1 MTHIDQIP
9 EAAIEPL
16 WRQHSRDL
24 VGLATMLVG
33 PADAHDV
40 AVEAFLRAA
49 PAADQPGV
57 SNARAFL
64 MRSVVNRAYDLRR
77 SNERRWRR
85 DLAAVGPASTNGPD
99 SFFDVRRAVST
110 LSLAQR
116 SVVYFIYWEDHT
128 EAETADL
135 LGVSAGSVRRH
146 LVRARTHLRKAL
158 Q

>member
-9 EAAIEPL
+9 DGTIARL
-16 WRQHSRDL
+16 WREHARDL
-24 VGLATMLVG
+24 VGLATILVG
-33 PADAHDV
+33 PADAHDI

-49 PAADQPGV
+49 SAADRPEV
-57 SNARAFL
+57 SDTRAFL
-64 MRSVVNRAYDLRR
+64 MRSVVNRAHDLRR

-110 LSLAQR
+110 LSLGQR
-116 SVVYFIYWEDHT
+116 SVIYFVYWEDRT
-128 EAETADL
+128 EADTANL
-135 LGVSAGSVRRH
+135 LGVSIGSVRRH
-146 LVRARTHLRKAL
+146 LVRARSHLRKAL

>member
-1 MTHIDQIP
+1 
-9 EAAIEPL
+9 
-16 WRQHSRDL
+16 
-24 VGLATMLVG
+24 MLVG

-49 PAADQPGV
+49 SAADRPGV
-57 SNARAFL
+57 SSARAFL
-64 MRSVVNRAYDLRR
+64 MRSVVNRARDLRR

-85 DLAAVGPASTNGPD
+85 DLAAVGPAATNGPD
-99 SFFDVRRAVST
+99 SFFEVRRAVST

-116 SVVYFIYWEDHT
+116 SVVYFVYWEDRT

-135 LGVSAGSVRRH
+135 LGVSVGSVRRH

-158 Q
+158 

>member
-1 MTHIDQIP
+1 MTHIDQIS
-9 EAAIEPL
+9 EAAIERL
-16 WRQHSRDL
+16 RRGHSRDF
-24 VGLATMLVG
+24 VGLAPVLVG
-33 PADAHDV
+33 PTDAHDV

-64 MRSVVNRAYDLRR
+64 MRSVVNRAHDLRR
-77 SNERRWRR
+77 SNARRWRR
-85 DLAAVGPASTNGPD
+85 DLAAVGPASASGPD
-99 SFFDVRRAVST
+99 SFVDVRRAVST

-116 SVVYFIYWEDHT
+116 SVVYFVYWEDRT

-135 LGVSAGSVRRH
+135 LGVSAGTVRRH

-158 Q
+158 

>member
-9 EAAIEPL
+9 EAAIERL
-16 WRQHSRDL
+16 WREHSRDL
-24 VGLATMLVG
+24 VRLATILVG
-33 PADAHDV
+33 PTDAHDI
-40 AVEAFLRAA
+40 AVDAFLGAA
-49 PAADQPGV
+49 PAADLPAV

-64 MRSVVNRAYDLRR
+64 MRSVVNRAHDLRR

-85 DLAAVGPASTNGPD
+85 DLAAVGPASTSGPD
-99 SFFDVRRAVST
+99 SFIEVRRAVST

-116 SVVYFIYWEDHT
+116 SVVYFVYWEDRT
-128 EAETADL
+128 EAQTADL
-135 LGVSAGSVRRH
+135 LGVSVGTVRRH

>member
-1 MTHIDQIP
+1 MTRIDQIP
-9 EAAIEPL
+9 EAAIERL
-16 WRQHSRDL
+16 WREHSRDR
-24 VGLATMLVG
+24 VGLATMLAG
-33 PADAHDV
+33 PANAHDI

-64 MRSVVNRAYDLRR
+64 MRSMVNRAHDLRR

-85 DLAAVGPASTNGPD
+85 DLAAVGPASTSVLD
-99 SFFDVRRAVST
+99 SFVDVRRAVAT
-110 LSLAQR
+110 LSLTQR
-116 SVVYFIYWEDHT
+116 SVVYFVYWEDRT

-135 LGVSAGSVRRH
+135 LGVSVGTVRRH
-146 LVRARTHLRKAL
+146 LVRARTHVRKAL